1 MENTNIEHPEINNV
15 QLENERAFAE
25 KVISNLKIQIGK
37 NEAFLADPQAGAP
50 ELETAKAE
58 LEVLK
63 ADLVMAEAGLSNLN
77 NAYNA
82 ELEIKLKEIETKLE
96 GLNFEQAA

>member
-15 QLENERAFAE
+15 QLENERALAE

-37 NEAFLADPQAGAP
+37 NEDFLYDPAAGAS

>member
-1 MENTNIEHPEINNV
+1 MIP
-15 QLENERAFAE
+15 
-25 KVISNLKIQIGK
+25 
-37 NEAFLADPQAGAP
+37 
-50 ELETAKAE
+50 E